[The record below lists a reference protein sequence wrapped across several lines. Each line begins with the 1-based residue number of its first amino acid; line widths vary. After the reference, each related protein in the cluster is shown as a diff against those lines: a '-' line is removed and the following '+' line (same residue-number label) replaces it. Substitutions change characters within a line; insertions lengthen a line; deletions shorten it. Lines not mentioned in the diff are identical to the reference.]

1 VNGWRPAPG
10 LPALVLLATAGLT
23 LGFASGRPEPIALVA
38 GFVLVLA
45 VSLAG
50 EPPADVD
57 VSLAIE
63 VASASEGDVVELV
76 VTFRAARRVTELDV
90 AVPLPFGLVAE
101 EADRLRRVA
110 LAPGEATTITVPLR
124 CERWGGHVLGPVWL
138 RQSGAFGLATCE
150 RAAGA
155 PVVLRVHPVPATL
168 RRLVPASHTQ
178 LAAGAHTSTSRG
190 SGYELADVRQFVP
203 GDHVRDVNWRA
214 TARHGAVW
222 VNDRHPER
230 STDVVLFLDAFDEAT
245 MPAAVR
251 ASIAIVRAHLDQR
264 DRVGLVSFGG
274 TVDWLRLGSGLR
286 HEALI
291 VDALLRR
298 SVFDAVAWRDVAVIP
313 ARILPPRALVVVVSA
328 LVDPRL
334 LGAVTDLRGR
344 GVDMAV
350 LEVPPD
356 VSSALAEPQ
365 RSLSHRLWRLTRDQQ
380 RERLRRRG
388 IPVAVWSD
396 DRELAEVVG
405 ELAAWPRQTRRT
417 G

>member
-1 VNGWRPAPG
+1 
-10 LPALVLLATAGLT
+10 
-23 LGFASGRPEPIALVA
+23 
-38 GFVLVLA
+38 
-45 VSLAG
+45 
-50 EPPADVD
+50 
-57 VSLAIE
+57 
-63 VASASEGDVVELV
+63 
-76 VTFRAARRVTELDV
+76 
-90 AVPLPFGLVAE
+90 
-101 EADRLRRVA
+101 
-110 LAPGEATTITVPLR
+110 
-124 CERWGGHVLGPVWL
+124 
-138 RQSGAFGLATCE
+138 
-150 RAAGA
+150 
-155 PVVLRVHPVPATL
+155 
-168 RRLVPASHTQ
+168 
-178 LAAGAHTSTSRG
+178 
-190 SGYELADVRQFVP
+190 
-203 GDHVRDVNWRA
+203 
-214 TARHGAVW
+214 
-222 VNDRHPER
+222 
-230 STDVVLFLDAFDEAT
+230 
-245 MPAAVR
+245 
-251 ASIAIVRAHLDQR
+251 
-264 DRVGLVSFGG
+264 
-274 TVDWLRLGSGLR
+274 
-286 HEALI
+286 
-291 VDALLRR
+291 LRR